1 MKKREN
7 AYLTVYLTLSLTV
20 LLTLC
25 LLLIEGVRR
34 NGAVLEATC
43 AADVGMQSIMAE
55 YHRELMKQYNLFA
68 IDVSYGTSS
77 CVKRNTE
84 SHLYQYL
91 EKNLRFGERDFFALY
106 PNGAELTGVSILTDG
121 NGQVFRQRAVEAI
134 RDDMGLGA
142 LEQLREWM
150 RIVEINALEETKPR
164 QEKELLDKEIEE
176 YEFIEEDGTV
186 KKLENPTGQL
196 NEMRGK
202 GILKLVLPEGTPLSE
217 KAVSANA
224 LIGSRMKQEKV
235 NHGNMENDSSDETI
249 AERFLFQEY
258 LIRYMGCYTNEKSEG
273 ALGYQLEYLIMG
285 EDYDVDNL
293 RGVAGR
299 LCALREAANAVYLFS
314 DMEKR
319 GEAEVLAATICS
331 ALLVPELTPVLQ
343 ASILLGWAYA
353 ESLYDVEMLLSGKKI
368 SLLKDK
374 NSWHLGLSAALDG
387 DFSGS
392 GEEEEGLTYEDYLR
406 IFMMLTDTDTL
417 TMRAMDMV
425 EADIRNTPGNK
436 YFRMDGCYDK
446 IQAKI
451 NIASRYDYAF
461 ELIREKTYE

>member
-1 MKKREN
+1 M
-7 AYLTVYLTLSLTV
+7 
-20 LLTLC
+20 
-25 LLLIEGVRR
+25 
-34 NGAVLEATC
+34 
-43 AADVGMQSIMAE
+43 
-55 YHRELMKQYNLFA
+55 LF
-68 IDVSYGTSS
+68 
-77 CVKRNTE
+77 
-84 SHLYQYL
+84 
-91 EKNLRFGERDFFALY
+91 EKA
-106 PNGAELTGVSILTDG
+106 
-121 NGQVFRQRAVEAI
+121 GQV
-134 RDDMGLGA
+134 G
-142 LEQLREWM
+142 
-150 RIVEINALEETKPR
+150 
-164 QEKELLDKEIEE
+164 
-176 YEFIEEDGTV
+176 
-186 KKLENPTGQL
+186 
-196 NEMRGK
+196 
-202 GILKLVLPEGTPLSE
+202 
-217 KAVSANA
+217 
-224 LIGSRMKQEKV
+224 
-235 NHGNMENDSSDETI
+235 
-249 AERFLFQEY
+249 
-258 LIRYMGCYTNEKSEG
+258 
-273 ALGYQLEYLIMG
+273 
-285 EDYDVDNL
+285 
-293 RGVAGR
+293 
-299 LCALREAANAVYLFS
+299 
-314 DMEKR
+314 R